1 MNTWKLA
8 GDDLATR
15 MEPVSLRAMGD
26 EEFTWAHL
34 LYGKLG
40 AVKVGIFYFP
50 SRFDSPTDKTVIDS
64 LRAFGRNTGADTS
77 VNIWDPKDPD
87 FEQAM
92 TLFALKTVPA
102 LLLATGLN
110 IENMM
115 PRGPAKTPLYSI
127 TLNDPALLAD
137 AGKLQAAINDI
148 HEILLRSNPKEIAA
162 YIRADRAS
170 DILAAIGKVA
180 GRIRDEILKWKPKF
194 ALPGGVSV
202 QVG

>member
-1 MNTWKLA
+1 MKSWKLA
-8 GDDLATR
+8 GDDLAIR
-15 MEPVSLRAMGD
+15 MEAVSLRAMGE

-40 AVKVGIFYFP
+40 AVKIGIFFFP
-50 SRFDSPTDKTVIDS
+50 SRFDNATDKTVVDS

-92 TLFALKTVPA
+92 SLFGLKTVPA
-102 LLLATGLN
+102 VLLATGLKVDG
-110 IENMM
+110 MT

-127 TLNDPALLAD
+127 TLNDLSVLSEAA
-137 AGKLQAAINDI
+137 KLQAAVNDV
-148 HEILLRSNPKEIAA
+148 HEILIRSDPKEIAS

-170 DILAAIGKVA
+170 DILEAIGKVA
-180 GRIRDEILKWKPKF
+180 GRIRDQILKWKPKF
-194 ALPGGVSV
+194 GLPGGVSI